1 MEMQSVYLETTVV
14 GHIAG
19 RLHPVAAVLA
29 RQQTTREWWR
39 SAATR
44 YRLFVSDLVI
54 IECGDGDN
62 DAALER
68 LTIVDGIDILRTTDA
83 ANELAASLIAAHAV
97 PKTEPRDALHIE
109 LAATNGIDYLATWN
123 FKHIMNPSTQ
133 HLIDATCRDAGIEC
147 ASICTPE
154 QLLVTYDDS

>member
-1 MEMQSVYLETTVV
+1 MQSVYLETTVV

-68 LTIVDGIDILRTTDA
+68 LTIVDGIDILRT
-83 ANELAASLIAAHAV
+83 N
-97 PKTEPRDALHIE
+97 
-109 LAATNGIDYLATWN
+109 
-123 FKHIMNPSTQ
+123 
-133 HLIDATCRDAGIEC
+133 
-147 ASICTPE
+147 
-154 QLLVTYDDS
+154 LLLR